1 MRLIQVIALA
11 IAAFAASSVAH
22 EGHSREPP
30 RKVPDIELHRP
41 TPMPDRII
49 LTWSGDPA
57 TTQAV
62 TWRTDPT
69 IRKAL
74 AQIAVATAGPGFAKQ
89 SKQYDATTTSL
100 ATDLAPAHYH
110 SIEFTG
116 LSPGTKY
123 AYRVGDGINWSEWFQ
138 FRTASSTRE
147 PFAFVYFGDAQNDI
161 KSLWSRVIRQAYG
174 DVPDLRF
181 MVHAGD
187 LINNANNDAQ
197 WGEWF
202 AGGGWANAMVSSVP
216 SPGNH
221 EYFRE
226 ESEFETP
233 PRRLSGHWTPQF
245 TLPQNGPE
253 GLKESVYFLD
263 YQGVRI
269 ISLNSNRLHEQQ
281 AEWLDATLTDNPCAW
296 TVITFHHPIYSP
308 AKRRDNPELR
318 GKWQPMFDKHRVD
331 LVLTGHD
338 HSYAR
343 SGLERFIDPAGAR
356 NVATGRRHLAGGT
369 VYVVSVSGPK
379 MYEIDRTPRMR
390 RAAEDTQLYQII
402 RIDGPTLRFE
412 ARTALGDLYD
422 AFELRKRPGET
433 NELVEHVPQTPER
446 RRPSGPKV
454 PSDPGSDGAGSNAK
468 SAGL

>member
-1 MRLIQVIALA
+1 VRRVVRLDHVVAIHDARTMRHFQVMAFA
-11 IAAFAASSVAH
+11 VAAFAASSVAH
-22 EGHSREPP
+22 EAP
-30 RKVPDIELHRP
+30 RKVPDAELHRP
-41 TPMPDRII
+41 TPMPDRVT

-74 AQIAVATAGPGFAKQ
+74 AQIAAATPGPGFAGQ

-100 ATDLAPAHYH
+100 TTDIAPAHYH
-110 SIEFTG
+110 SVEFAG

-138 FRTASSTRE
+138 FRTASSKSE
-147 PFAFVYFGDAQNDI
+147 PFAFVYFGDAQTDI

-226 ESEFETP
+226 ESEFEAV
-233 PRRLSGHWTPQF
+233 PRRLSGHWAPQF

-253 GLKESVYFLD
+253 GLKESVYFFD

-269 ISLNSNRLHEQQ
+269 VSLDSNRLHERQ
-281 AEWLDATLTDNPCAW
+281 AEWLDATLSDNPCAW
-296 TVITFHHPIYSP
+296 TVIAFHHPIYSP
-308 AKRRDNPELR
+308 GKRRDNPELR
-318 GKWQPMFDKHRVD
+318 RTWRRCSTSTGWTSCSPATTTVTPARASSGSSIPPAPGTSRPASGTYPAGRSTSSRSAAPRCTRSTARRARDARPRIRSSTRSSASTAPPFDSRPARRWE
-331 LVLTGHD
+331 TCTM
-338 HSYAR
+338 HSSCGSGRGRRTNWSSVSRQRR
-343 SGLERFIDPAGAR
+343 SGD
-356 NVATGRRHLAGGT
+356 
-369 VYVVSVSGPK
+369 
-379 MYEIDRTPRMR
+379 DR
-390 RAAEDTQLYQII
+390 Q
-402 RIDGPTLRFE
+402 G
-412 ARTALGDLYD
+412 
-422 AFELRKRPGET
+422 
-433 NELVEHVPQTPER
+433 
-446 RRPSGPKV
+446 
-454 PSDPGSDGAGSNAK
+454 
-468 SAGL
+468 